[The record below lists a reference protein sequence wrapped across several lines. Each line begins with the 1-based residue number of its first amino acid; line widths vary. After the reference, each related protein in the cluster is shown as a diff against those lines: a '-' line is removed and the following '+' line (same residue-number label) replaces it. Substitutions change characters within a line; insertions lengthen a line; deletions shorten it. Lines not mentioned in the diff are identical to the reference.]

1 MTYMYVYVLRIT
13 LCKQVLACFFLTGS
27 PQATVSKSCSTLKE
41 LHINIQAHHF
51 LRFLGASPLP
61 SLPFDIFAF
70 LFAAAP
76 GCSPFPG
83 VSFFS
88 NLRAFL
94 HEGSTPDTQE
104 KVVSKRAQE

>member
-1 MTYMYVYVLRIT
+1 MQAGSSL
-13 LCKQVLACFFLTGS
+13 FFLTGS